1 MLDEFKKPLEDLLV
15 SGKKILE
22 NAGKSDESSDSF
34 FEKLSEKIA
43 KFTGH
48 KTVPNEKLKYNKSGE
63 DE

>member
-1 MLDEFKKPLEDLLV
+1 MLDEIKKPLEDLV
-15 SGKKILE
+15 ASGKKILE
-22 NAGKSDESSDSF
+22 NAGKNDESSDSF

-43 KFTGH
+43 RYTGH